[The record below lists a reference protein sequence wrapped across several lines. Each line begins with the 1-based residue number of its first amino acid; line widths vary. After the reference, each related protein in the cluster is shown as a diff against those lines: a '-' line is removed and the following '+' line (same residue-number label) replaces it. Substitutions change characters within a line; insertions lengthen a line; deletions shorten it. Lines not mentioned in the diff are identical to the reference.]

1 MAEYKGGETKT
12 LKEEYKERSKYKLG
26 AISEYKTKVIDTW
39 HQYPNYGFFNSS
51 YEVVTPNVGDN
62 YENLIQFGDYADPSQ
77 RALPFVVTAFD
88 DLRTAFLKRAQAPGF
103 SIPSYF
109 GDFSPKKSY
118 ENFQTKY
125 NQYFRNTVSKFQ
137 KASGKNP
144 ESFLQEI
151 IVNASVFPM
160 TQSGFALSR
169 HCPISTTG
177 LAIELATLS
186 HDIDSIKG
194 ELIKKKN
201 YSCFVNDAYTFGF
214 YVDKNNPWRLIANM
228 NSETMQSRIKIHRPG
243 TSAENILQRLFH
255 RKVYFEDIQSIY
267 KLFAKFN
274 LTVEQILSYT
284 IKIRMAEIGMPSDM
298 YEKINEEVQDIFKI
312 YSPNYPSDPFKGSA
326 SILANYCSKFLKER
340 YEKKALIDSH
350 TRTRIKDIL

>member
-1 MAEYKGGETKT
+1 MYKGGETKT

-26 AISEYKTKVIDTW
+26 ATSQYKNKVIDTW
-39 HQYPNYGFFNSS
+39 HRYPNYGFFNSK

-62 YENLIQFGDYADPSQ
+62 YENLVQFGDYADPSQ

-88 DLRTAFLKRAQAPGF
+88 ELRAVILERAQAPGF

-125 NQYFRNTVSKFQ
+125 NQYFQSTVSKFE
-137 KASGKNP
+137 KASASDP

-151 IVNASVFPM
+151 VVNANVFPM

-194 ELIKKKN
+194 ELINKEN
-201 YSCFVNDAYTFGF
+201 YSCFVEDAYALGF

-228 NSETMQSRIKIHRPG
+228 NSQAMQSRIELHRPG

-255 RKVYFEDIQSIY
+255 RKVHFEDIQSIY
-267 KLFAKFN
+267 KLFLRFN
-274 LTVEQILSYT
+274 LTSEQILSYT
-284 IKIRMAEIGMPSDM
+284 IKVRMAEIGMPLDM
-298 YEKINEEVQDIFKI
+298 YTKINEEVQNIFKI

-326 SILANYCSKFLKER
+326 SILANYCSEFLKEI
-340 YEKKALIDSH
+340 YEKKARIDSH
-350 TRTRIKDIL
+350 MRTRIKDIL